1 MSKTKIYF
9 ASDFHLGVPTHAES
23 LEREKKIISWLD
35 EIKEDAKSIYLLGD
49 IFDFWFE
56 YKAVV
61 PKGFVRL
68 LGKLA
73 ELSDNGTDIFLIKGN
88 HDLWMYDY
96 LPKEVGVQIIEDKTI
111 LSENGKKIFLA
122 HGDGL
127 GSSDFGYKMIKKI
140 FTNKMCQWLFTRLHP
155 NFGLDIAHF
164 WSKRSR
170 IATNKNSEQFLGEEK
185 EWLVSYCKEK
195 QKENPVDYYIFGHR
209 HLPLEI
215 EIDTKAKYINLGDWI
230 HHNSYAVF
238 DGENLILEHLN

>member
-73 ELSDNGTDIFLIKGN
+73 ELSDNETDIFLIKGN
-88 HDLWMYDY
+88 HDLWMHDY
-96 LPKEVGVQIIEDKTI
+96 LPKEVGIQIIENKTI

-127 GSSDFGYKMIKKI
+127 GPGDFGYKMIKKI

-155 NFGLDIAHF
+155 NFGLGIAHF

-170 IATNKNSEQFLGEEK
+170 IANNKNPEQFLGEEK
-185 EWLVSYCKEK
+185 EWLVSYCQEK

-238 DGENLILEHLN
+238 DGENLILEYLN